1 MKAIT
6 LHVGNNRDVLKAMIA
21 RGELVD
27 SVVTDAPYHH
37 IATVKRFA
45 KTGRTDKTASKAG
58 PFQRTARGFMNK
70 MWDGADENGV
80 MIAFDPEFWR
90 LVWEVLKPGGYIVA
104 FAAANGYHRMACAIE
119 DAGFITHPLIGWT
132 YASGMPKDHDAAKAI
147 DKHLGKKGSV
157 VPIGDPVRRIRPGA
171 DQNKDGSWEKLEDR
185 EYQPGIYVPATDEA
199 KEWEGWSYGG
209 QVRKPALEPIYV
221 GQKPFSEKNGAA
233 NILKWGVGAVNIEA
247 CRTAD
252 GRFPANIIHDG
263 SPEVVALF
271 PDSKGQ
277 RGDVKGTETSRTG
290 GPGTACYGAYGARP
304 PAPKRGD
311 DDGSAARFFESYPFD
326 GAPIFHHRKATSK
339 ERIYKCSGCGE
350 RTIGKPKCSCVG
362 TDGKAAAVEHHPTVK
377 PVNLIASFVRYVT
390 RRGGTVLDPFAGTGT
405 TGAAALAEGC
415 KAILIEMEP
424 EYAADI
430 RTRLGLE
437 QPRDEAFDDLLG
449 ETECRYCANTGWF
462 YGDKDLGP
470 CGCPHGDQH
479 AEAVPVNS
487 TDSGMFKELLG

>member
-21 RGELVD
+21 RGELVE

-45 KTGRTDKTASKAG
+45 KTGSTDKTQSKAG

-70 MWDGADENGV
+70 MWDGADENGI

-171 DQNKDGSWEKLEDR
+171 DQNKDGSWEKLKDR
-185 EYQPGIYVPATDEA
+185 EYQPGIYEPGIYEPATDEA
-199 KEWEGWSYGG
+199 REWEGWSYGG

-233 NILKWGVGAVNIEA
+233 NILRWGVGAVNIDA

-271 PDSKGQ
+271 PDSKGAQ
-277 RGDVKGTETSRTG
+277 GNVKGTEPSRTG
-290 GPGTACYGAYGARP
+290 GPGTACYGLYSGERP
-304 PAPKRGD
+304 PAIKRGD
-311 DDGSAARFFESYPFD
+311 NEGSAARFFECYPFE
-326 GAPIFHHRKATSK
+326 GEPIFHNRKATSK

-350 RTIGKPKCSCVG
+350 RTIGKPKCGCVAD
-362 TDGKAAAVEHHPTVK
+362 DGKAAATEHHPTVK

-390 RRGGTVLDPFAGTGT
+390 RKGGTVLDPFAGTGT

-430 RTRLGLE
+430 RCRLGLSE
-437 QPRDEAFDDLLG
+437 PWSSDFDDLLG
-449 ETECRYCANTGWF
+449 EAT
-462 YGDKDLGP
+462 
-470 CGCPHGDQH
+470 
-479 AEAVPVNS
+479 PVHS
-487 TDSGMFKELLG
+487 TDSGIFQELLG